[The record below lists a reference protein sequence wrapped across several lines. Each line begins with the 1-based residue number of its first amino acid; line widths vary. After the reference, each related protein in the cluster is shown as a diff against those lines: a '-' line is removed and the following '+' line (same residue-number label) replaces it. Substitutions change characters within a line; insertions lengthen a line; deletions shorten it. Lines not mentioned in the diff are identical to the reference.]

1 VTPGGLQAGVVF
13 DEFVEDDRETIEGAL
28 IVKANLE
35 EAGVAGLISWRF
47 ALPELARSAGG
58 TVAIS
63 SMGLPGEVCV
73 AATAGTYVVG
83 SEVVTLLLFTH

>member
-1 VTPGGLQAGVVF
+1 MTPGGLHAGVMF
-13 DEFVEDDRETIEGAL
+13 DEFVEDDKEVSVGAL
-28 IVKANLE
+28 IVKASLA

-63 SMGLPGEVCV
+63 SMGLPGDDCV
-73 AATAGTYVVG
+73 AATAGTYVVA
-83 SEVVTLLLFTH
+83 SMVVPLLFTH